1 MLARLLWEDDLH
13 RPLAVLRREQII
25 MAVGGSGATVAL
37 HFLGSIALDMQ
48 ALSPRKRRPLAASS
62 ATMASRPE
70 TAFAMVKSMAGGQHT
85 VGEQSAVGS
94 KIASRRS
101 SRRRQQ
107 AAAAAAEAAAASV
120 AVVSGC
126 GHEGWWLVAV
136 GRGTRRR
143 RHRSRCSS
151 FSRHCWHHHCCRFGS
166 RHWHHHHLLA
176 CSFIIQFSA
185 RRIVRPIT
193 RLSGP
198 THSLSAPL
206 RHEPCSTRLSSA
218 GAALATLH
226 PARSTVWPLADI
238 SWPLAAHDVLLGD
251 AERTGIPLSKHFE

>member
-1 MLARLLWEDDLH
+1 
-13 RPLAVLRREQII
+13 
-25 MAVGGSGATVAL
+25 
-37 HFLGSIALDMQ
+37 
-48 ALSPRKRRPLAASS
+48 
-62 ATMASRPE
+62 MASRPE

-193 RLSGP
+193 RLSAP
-198 THSLSAPL
+198 THSLSAVL
-206 RHEPCSTRLSSA
+206 RHVRPTTRLSSA
-218 GAALATLH
+218 SSYRLSSLH
-226 PARSTVWPLADI
+226 RTGSTDWPLAVI
-238 SWPLAAHDVLLGD
+238 SRPLAARNGILGLAKTSGVSVAKRD
-251 AERTGIPLSKHFE
+251 ECPQYKQGSSQRWLRQ

>member
-1 MLARLLWEDDLH
+1 
-13 RPLAVLRREQII
+13 
-25 MAVGGSGATVAL
+25 
-37 HFLGSIALDMQ
+37 
-48 ALSPRKRRPLAASS
+48 
-62 ATMASRPE
+62 MASRPE

-143 RHRSRCSS
+143 RHRSRCCS

-176 CSFIIQFSA
+176 CSFIIRVSA
-185 RRIVRPIT
+185 RRIVRPTT
-193 RLSGP
+193 RLSAP
-198 THSLSAPL
+198 THSLSGSHL
-206 RHEPCSTRLSSA
+206 
-218 GAALATLH
+218 LA
-226 PARSTVWPLADI
+226 VICWPLA
-238 SWPLAAHDVLLGD
+238 LAAHDWILGH
-251 AERTGIPLSKHFE
+251 APTGHWQSSVGLIA